1 MTNTQNK
8 VIGIKELIADPY
20 SAVGKLFHYE
30 EEMMIPD
37 GEAGEALSEMVAFL
51 SGGAPD
57 IISIDGRVVYVDDYF
72 AIVRVSHY
80 FLEYEH
86 YLFSYDELKS
96 NYSTF
101 EDKEATQTSCYIWVS
116 LSGEDLIPNDPDFFS
131 DDYEGTETESEG
143 IPEELQE
150 AIFKLYDDYKK
161 GTIEILLPQ
170 DDLLLLDPQVLS
182 HGINRASHWLES
194 TDCAILTAWRTDCS
208 RSQNDSNN
216 VALQNSLREN
226 GFGVIKVKGY
236 YAEVGHETSSENS
249 FIAFRRPPC
258 TRESFYNT
266 LFNLSKQ
273 YNQDCF
279 LYKEAGLDAP
289 AFLIGTNEEWGMGRK
304 EIIGMF
310 RINEMSPDAYSKIGS
325 GTISFSPKQRV

>member
-1 MTNTQNK
+1 MNPQD
-8 VIGIKELIADPY
+8 VIIGIKELANHPFN
-20 SAVGKLFHYE
+20 AVGKRFHYE
-30 EEMMIPD
+30 EEIMIPD
-37 GEAGEALSEMVAFL
+37 CEAGEALSEMVAFL
-51 SGGAPD
+51 SSGAPD

-72 AIVRVSHY
+72 AIVRVSHSFDEY
-80 FLEYEH
+80 MHYWFSYNEIKNRFLE
-86 YLFSYDELKS
+86 
-96 NYSTF
+96 F
-101 EDKEATQTSCYIWVS
+101 EDKEATQTSRYIWVS

-150 AIFKLYDDYKK
+150 AILKFYDDFKN
-161 GTIEILLPQ
+161 GAIEILLPQ

-216 VALQNSLREN
+216 SALQSILREK

-249 FIAFRRPPC
+249 FITFRRPPC

-279 LYKEAGLDAP
+279 LYKEAGLGTP

-310 RINEMSPDAYSKIGS
+310 RINEMSPEAYSKIGS
-325 GTISFSPKQRV
+325 GTISFSQKQRV